1 MWQVWKSLLDCG
13 ETFIMIKSFI
23 IKFWVTEIVPD
34 EWNIRKLIVLPKK
47 GDLSLPKN
55 YRGIMLLKIA
65 YKIIPIILHSRLLLT
80 EEGSFLR
87 SKRL

>member
-47 GDLSLPKN
+47 EI
-55 YRGIMLLKIA
+55 YRCQRI
-65 YKIIPIILHSRLLLT
+65 T
-80 EEGSFLR
+80 EELCYL
-87 SKRL
+87 KLHTKL